1 MATSRET
8 RGGVTAV
15 VRAHERCPFWAAYDV
30 RWIETHI
37 DRGAGM
43 KLLYAAKGLL
53 AFLACLRRYDL
64 VHIHTSELPS
74 VRRKYIF
81 FKIAKWA
88 GKKIVVHLHIGDQLD
103 DKGRNPLYRELFR
116 GADAIIVLSESIR
129 VKLETMF
136 GIQGKVYAIQNPC
149 PDILPSPYTDA
160 GREILYAGMLN
171 RNKGYADL
179 IRAFARVAARYPDWK
194 LTIAGAGELGKAR
207 RLVADLGLTA
217 RVSFPGWV
225 RGEEK
230 DRLFRRASV
239 FCLPSHQEGFPM
251 AVLDAWAY
259 GLPVVSTP
267 VGGLRD
273 RLADGENVLF
283 FTPGDVAGLA
293 DRLERSLSDG
303 ACRARLSEASLG
315 LAGGSFGLECVNKR
329 IASLYEVLLQ
339 EKRETP

>member
-1 MATSRET
+1 MATSRKT

-15 VRAHERCPFWAAYDV
+15 VRAHERCPFWAEYDV

-37 DRGAGM
+37 DRGMGM

-53 AFLACLRRYDL
+53 AFLACFRRYDL

-74 VRRKYIF
+74 VCRKYLF

-88 GKKIVVHLHIGDQLD
+88 GKKVVVHLHIVDQLD
-103 DKGRNPLYRELFR
+103 DKGSNPLYRGLFR
-116 GADAIIVLSESIR
+116 GADAIIVLSESTR
-129 VKLETMF
+129 GELESLF
-136 GIQGKVYAIQNPC
+136 GVQGKVYTIQNPC
-149 PDILPSPYTDA
+149 PEIAASPYTDE

-194 LTIAGAGELGKAR
+194 LTIAGEGELREAR
-207 RLVADLGLTA
+207 RLVADLGLTG

-239 FCLPSHQEGFPM
+239 FCLPSYAEGFPM

-259 GLPVVSTP
+259 ALPVVSTP

-273 RLADGENVLF
+273 RLVDGENVLF

-293 DRLERSLSDG
+293 DRLERLLSDG

-315 LAGGSFGLECVNKR
+315 LAGESVGLECVNKR
-329 IASLYEVLLQ
+329 ITSLYEALLQ